1 MCLFDIE
8 RRERP
13 LLYTRERVYL
23 VFIERRQTPS
33 LATHGQGQG
42 KAMTRARQALL
53 YIERRE
59 TPSLHTRESVSL
71 LHGWDAD
78 SFSLQSRECVYS
90 IWREDRDVKAEQALL
105 YIERRETLSLHKRES
120 FSLP

>member
-1 MCLFDIE
+1 MQTPSLYRIE
-8 RRERP
+8 SVSIRYKEDRERP

-59 TPSLHTRESVSL
+59 APSLHTRESVSL
-71 LHGWDAD
+71 
-78 SFSLQSRECVYS
+78 FSIAGMQ
-90 IWREDRDVKAEQALL
+90 
-105 YIERRETLSLHKRES
+105 TLSLYRIES
-120 FSLP
+120 VCTRYGEEIETSKQSKPRQR